1 MSQSP
6 RPRLWTFDFAL
17 TLLGTIG
24 FFSSFFY
31 LLAVLPDYIDE
42 IGGAKW
48 QIGLIVGGFNVVP
61 LVLRPFA
68 GRWSD
73 RGRRKRVLRVGLL
86 TMVAS
91 LLLMTLSH
99 DIASLF
105 LLRLVQG
112 VGMATCP
119 TASASMIAELSPLPR
134 RGEGVGMF
142 GMATGVAQMFPPAIG
157 VAVAAAWGFDAV
169 FIIAAVTA
177 GLTLL
182 VVEPV
187 REPTSSSAGVEGG
200 ATLFPRPALF
210 PMSVFMTVTFSFAA
224 TSTFLPLLGEERGL
238 GNVGLFFLLV
248 GVASTLVRPV
258 AGAASDRVGRVPV
271 ALPGLVATVASM
283 WFLAV
288 AYNPL
293 MLIVAGFMA
302 GAGLAGAHTAL
313 LALAI
318 DRVADTARG
327 RATAVLQ
334 LAWDISGLAGGVVLG
349 IVASWF
355 DVPMVYWASG
365 GLAVVGMV
373 WLLIGRATGQ
383 TRPYRRPVVVAQASH
398 AGFAQMDE
406 PW

>member
-6 RPRLWTFDFAL
+6 RPRLWTLDFGL

-31 LLAVLPDYIDE
+31 LLSVLPDYIDE

-48 QIGLIVGGFNVVP
+48 QIGIIVGGFNVVP

-73 RGRRKRVLRVGLL
+73 RGRRKRIMRVGLL
-86 TMVAS
+86 AIAAS
-91 LLLMTLSH
+91 MLLMTLSH
-99 DIASLF
+99 DIISLF
-105 LLRLVQG
+105 LLRIVQG
-112 VGMATCP
+112 VGMALCP
-119 TASASMIAELSPLPR
+119 TASASMIAELSPLSR

-157 VAVAAAWGFDAV
+157 VAVAAAWGFDVV
-169 FIIAAVTA
+169 FIIAAATA
-177 GLTLL
+177 ALTLL
-182 VVEPV
+182 VVAPVHEP
-187 REPTSSSAGVEGG
+187 PSSSAGAEGG
-200 ATLFPRPALF
+200 STLFPRPALF
-210 PMSVFMTVTFSFAA
+210 PMTVFMTVTFSFAA

-248 GVASTLVRPV
+248 GTASTLVRPL
-258 AGAASDRVGRVPV
+258 AGWASDRVGRVPV
-271 ALPGLVATVASM
+271 VVPGLIATVASM
-283 WFLAV
+283 WMLAL
-288 AYNPL
+288 AHGPA
-293 MLIVAGFMA
+293 MLIAAGFMA

-334 LAWDISGLAGGVVLG
+334 LAWDVSGLAGGIVLG
-349 IVASWF
+349 VVASWF
-355 DVPMVYWASG
+355 DIPAVYWCSG
-365 GLAVVGMV
+365 ALAVVGMV
-373 WLLIGRATGQ
+373 WLFIGHAAGATQPYQAPVAATAATHGGVGQ
-383 TRPYRRPVVVAQASH
+383 
-398 AGFAQMDE
+398 MEE

>member
-17 TLLGTIG
+17 TLLGTVG
-24 FFSSFFY
+24 FFASFFY
-31 LLAVLPDYIDE
+31 LLAVLPDYVDE
-42 IGGAKW
+42 IGGSKW

-73 RGRRKRVLRVGLL
+73 RGRRKRVLRIGLL
-86 TMVAS
+86 SMVAS
-91 LLLMTLSH
+91 MLLMTLSH
-99 DIASLF
+99 DIISLF
-105 LLRLVQG
+105 LLRIVQG
-112 VGMATCP
+112 IGMAMCP

-157 VAVAAAWGFDAV
+157 VAVAATWGFDAV
-169 FIIAAVTA
+169 FIIAAATA

-182 VVEPV
+182 VVQPVHEP
-187 REPTSSSAGVEGG
+187 PSSSAGVEGG
-200 ATLFPRPALF
+200 SVLFPRPALF
-210 PMSVFMTVTFSFAA
+210 PMTVFMTVTFSFAA
-224 TSTFLPLLGEERGL
+224 TSTFLPLLGEARDL

-258 AGAASDRVGRVPV
+258 AGWASDRVGRVPV
-271 ALPGLVATVASM
+271 ALPGLIATVASM
-283 WFLAV
+283 WMLAV
-288 AYNPL
+288 AHGPL
-293 MLIVAGFMA
+293 MLIAAGFMA

-334 LAWDISGLAGGVVLG
+334 LAWDVSGLAGGIVLG
-349 IVASWF
+349 VVASWF
-355 DVPMVYWASG
+355 DIPTVYWVSG
-365 GLAVVGMV
+365 GLAAVGMA
-373 WLLIGRATGQ
+373 WLLVGRATGQ
-383 TRPYRRPVVVAQASH
+383 TRPYRAPRVAAEASH

>member
-1 MSQSP
+1 MSHSP

-17 TLLGTIG
+17 TLLGTVG
-24 FFSSFFY
+24 FFASFFY
-31 LLAVLPDYIDE
+31 LLAVLPDYVDE
-42 IGGAKW
+42 IGGSKW

-73 RGRRKRVLRVGLL
+73 RGRRKRVLRIGLVS
-86 TMVAS
+86 MVAS
-91 LLLMTLSH
+91 MLLMTLSH
-99 DIASLF
+99 DIISLF
-105 LLRLVQG
+105 LLRIVQG
-112 VGMATCP
+112 IGMAMCP

-157 VAVAAAWGFDAV
+157 VAVAATWGFDAV
-169 FIIAAVTA
+169 FIIAAATA

-182 VVEPV
+182 VVQPVHEP
-187 REPTSSSAGVEGG
+187 PSSSAGVEGG
-200 ATLFPRPALF
+200 SVLFPRPALF
-210 PMSVFMTVTFSFAA
+210 PMTVFMTVTFSFAA
-224 TSTFLPLLGEERGL
+224 TSTFLPLLGEARDL

-258 AGAASDRVGRVPV
+258 AGWASDRVGRVPV
-271 ALPGLVATVASM
+271 ALPGLIATVASM
-283 WFLAV
+283 WMLAL
-288 AYNPL
+288 AHGPL
-293 MLIVAGFMA
+293 MLIAAGFMA

-334 LAWDISGLAGGVVLG
+334 LAWDVSGLAGGIALG

-355 DVPMVYWASG
+355 DIPAVYWVSG
-365 GLAVVGMV
+365 GLAAVGMV

-383 TRPYRRPVVVAQASH
+383 TRPYRAPRVAAEASH
-398 AGFAQMDE
+398 GGFAQMDE

>member
-1 MSQSP
+1 VSQSP

-17 TLLGTIG
+17 TLLGTVG
-24 FFSSFFY
+24 FFASFFY
-31 LLAVLPDYIDE
+31 LLAVLPDYVDE
-42 IGGAKW
+42 IGGSKW

-86 TMVAS
+86 SMVAS
-91 LLLMTLSH
+91 MLLMTLSH
-99 DIASLF
+99 DIISLF
-105 LLRLVQG
+105 LLRIVQG
-112 VGMATCP
+112 IGMAMCP

-157 VAVAAAWGFDAV
+157 VAVAATWGFDAV
-169 FIIAAVTA
+169 FIIAAATA

-182 VVEPV
+182 VVQPVHEP
-187 REPTSSSAGVEGG
+187 PSSSAGVEGG
-200 ATLFPRPALF
+200 SVLFPRPALF
-210 PMSVFMTVTFSFAA
+210 PMTVFMTVTFSFAA
-224 TSTFLPLLGEERGL
+224 TSTFLPLLGEARDL

-258 AGAASDRVGRVPV
+258 AGWASDRVGRVPV
-271 ALPGLVATVASM
+271 ALPGLIATVASM
-283 WFLAV
+283 WMLAV
-288 AYNPL
+288 AHGPL
-293 MLIVAGFMA
+293 MLIAAGFMA

-334 LAWDISGLAGGVVLG
+334 LAWDVSGLAGGIVLG
-349 IVASWF
+349 VVASWF
-355 DVPMVYWASG
+355 DIPTVYWVSG
-365 GLAVVGMV
+365 GLAAVGMA
-373 WLLIGRATGQ
+373 WLLVGRATGQ
-383 TRPYRRPVVVAQASH
+383 TRPYRAPRVAAEASH

>member
-17 TLLGTIG
+17 TLLGTVG
-24 FFSSFFY
+24 FFASFFY
-31 LLAVLPDYIDE
+31 LLSVLPDYIDE

-48 QIGLIVGGFNVVP
+48 QIGIIVGGFNVVP

-73 RGRRKRVLRVGLL
+73 RGQRKRIMRIGLL
-86 TMVAS
+86 AIVAS
-91 LLLMTLSH
+91 MLLMTLSH
-99 DIASLF
+99 DIISLF
-105 LLRLVQG
+105 LLRIVQG
-112 VGMATCP
+112 VGMALCP
-119 TASASMIAELSPLPR
+119 TASASMIAELSPLSR

-142 GMATGVAQMFPPAIG
+142 GMATGIAQMFPPAIG
-157 VAVAAAWGFDAV
+157 VAVAAAWGFDMV
-169 FIIAAVTA
+169 FIIAAATA

-182 VVEPV
+182 VVQPVHEP
-187 REPTSSSAGVEGG
+187 PSSSVGVEGG

-210 PMSVFMTVTFSFAA
+210 PMTVFMTVTFSFAA
-224 TSTFLPLLGEERGL
+224 TSTFLPLLGEERDL

-248 GVASTLVRPV
+248 GIASTLVRPV

-283 WFLAV
+283 WMLAV
-288 AYNPL
+288 AHGPL
-293 MLIVAGFMA
+293 MLIAAGFMA

-334 LAWDISGLAGGVVLG
+334 LAWDVSGLAGGIVLG

-355 DVPMVYWASG
+355 DIPMVYWASG
-365 GLAVVGMV
+365 ALAAVGMV
-373 WLLIGRATGQ
+373 WLLVGRATGQ
-383 TRPYRRPVVVAQASH
+383 TRPYRAPIAVAQASH
-398 AGFAQMDE
+398 GGFAQMDE

>member
-17 TLLGTIG
+17 TLLGTVG
-24 FFSSFFY
+24 FFASFFY
-31 LLAVLPDYIDE
+31 LLAVLPDYVDE
-42 IGGAKW
+42 IGGSKW

-73 RGRRKRVLRVGLL
+73 RGRRKRVLRIGLL
-86 TMVAS
+86 SMVAS
-91 LLLMTLSH
+91 MLLMTLSH
-99 DIASLF
+99 DIISLF
-105 LLRLVQG
+105 LLRIVQG
-112 VGMATCP
+112 IGMAMCP

-157 VAVAAAWGFDAV
+157 VAVAATWGFDAV

-182 VVEPV
+182 VVQPVHEP
-187 REPTSSSAGVEGG
+187 PSSSAGVEGG
-200 ATLFPRPALF
+200 SVLFPRPALF

-224 TSTFLPLLGEERGL
+224 TSTFLPLLGEARDL

-258 AGAASDRVGRVPV
+258 AGWASDRVGRVPV
-271 ALPGLVATVASM
+271 ALPGLIATVASM
-283 WFLAV
+283 WMLAV
-288 AYNPL
+288 AHGPL
-293 MLIVAGFMA
+293 MLIAAGFMA

-334 LAWDISGLAGGVVLG
+334 LAWDVSGLAGGIALG

-355 DVPMVYWASG
+355 DIPAVYWVSG
-365 GLAVVGMV
+365 GLAAVGMV
-373 WLLIGRATGQ
+373 WLLVGRATGQ
-383 TRPYRRPVVVAQASH
+383 TRPYRRPLVPAEASH

>member
-17 TLLGTIG
+17 TLLGTVG
-24 FFSSFFY
+24 FFASFFY
-31 LLAVLPDYIDE
+31 LLAVLPDYVDE
-42 IGGAKW
+42 IGGSKW

-73 RGRRKRVLRVGLL
+73 RGRRKRVLRIGLL
-86 TMVAS
+86 SMVAS
-91 LLLMTLSH
+91 MLLMTLSH
-99 DIASLF
+99 DIISLF
-105 LLRLVQG
+105 LLRIVQG
-112 VGMATCP
+112 IGMAMCP

-157 VAVAAAWGFDAV
+157 VAVAATWGFDAV
-169 FIIAAVTA
+169 FIIAAATA

-182 VVEPV
+182 VVQPVHEP
-187 REPTSSSAGVEGG
+187 PSSSAGVEGG
-200 ATLFPRPALF
+200 SVLFPRPALF

-224 TSTFLPLLGEERGL
+224 TSTFLPLLGEARDL

-258 AGAASDRVGRVPV
+258 AGWASDRVGRVPV
-271 ALPGLVATVASM
+271 ALPGLIATVASM
-283 WFLAV
+283 WMLAV
-288 AYNPL
+288 AHGPL
-293 MLIVAGFMA
+293 MLIAAGFMA

-334 LAWDISGLAGGVVLG
+334 LAWDVSGLAGGIALG

-355 DVPMVYWASG
+355 DIPAVYWVSG
-365 GLAVVGMV
+365 GLAAVGMV

-383 TRPYRRPVVVAQASH
+383 TRPYRRPLVPAEASH